1 MKRNGFIFHNEM
13 PFSAA
18 FFPSSKKKK
27 RRRWRENCLIE
38 ISARDTCTHGARVAP
53 VLAGSDWPSTTR
65 PFDVKRTKYFIS
77 NALLTAASTLLSNR
91 FHYTAPR
98 RKRIPWRFTIEF
110 DVETHLLIITII
122 SCLHGGPICPV
133 MLPPRGVLSCLL
145 FKDTKIRS
153 DFLPHHIYIYYYF
166 LALEKQLSQRKQ
178 AQWGRSRPDINTE
191 LFLIWATTPPPIP
204 VMCTRVADLNPVENI
219 VGHETDWFDYS
230 LVSIN
235 RKRRR
240 EVSK

>member
-18 FFPSSKKKK
+18 LFPSSKKKK
-27 RRRWRENCLIE
+27 GERIYLSYWNLSSRHRHARR
-38 ISARDTCTHGARVAP
+38 ARVAP
-53 VLAGSDWPSTTR
+53 VLAGSDWLSTTR

-98 RKRIPWRFTIEF
+98 KKRIPWRFTIEF
-110 DVETHLLIITII
+110 DVKTHLLIIIII

-133 MLPPRGVLSCLL
+133 MLPPRGVLLCLL

-153 DFLPHHIYIYYYF
+153 GFFSLPHHIYIYIF
-166 LALEKQLSQRKQ
+166 FSCQLSQRNQ

-191 LFLIWATTPPPIP
+191 LFLICTTPPPHP
-204 VMCTRVADLNPVENI
+204 CHVHAGGRP
-219 VGHETDWFDYS
+219 
-230 LVSIN
+230 
-235 RKRRR
+235 
-240 EVSK
+240 

>member
-18 FFPSSKKKK
+18 LFPSREKKT
-27 RRRWRENCLIE
+27 RERERENYL
-38 ISARDTCTHGARVAP
+38 SYWNLSSRHWHARRARVAP

-77 NALLTAASTLLSNR
+77 NALLTAASTLLGNR

-98 RKRIPWRFTIEF
+98 KKRIPWRFTIEF
-110 DVETHLLIITII
+110 DVKTHLLTIIIT

-145 FKDTKIRS
+145 FKDTKITS
-153 DFLPHHIYIYYYF
+153 GFFFSPIIYICIYIF
-166 LALEKQLSQRKQ
+166 LSLEKQLSQRNQ
-178 AQWGRSRPDINTE
+178 APWGRSRPDRA
-191 LFLIWATTPPPIP
+191 LPHLCHAPPPAQP
-204 VMCTRVADLNPVENI
+204 CHVHAGGRP
-219 VGHETDWFDYS
+219 
-230 LVSIN
+230 
-235 RKRRR
+235 
-240 EVSK
+240 